1 MRKSKKDLR
10 DIEQLWLYLS
20 MDINMSFWLYT
31 STRTDKSPS
40 VENDMCS
47 KTSWYR
53 GKEKADECEV
63 SESSLD
69 ETKARP
75 NSFSLYG

>member
-1 MRKSKKDLR
+1 
-10 DIEQLWLYLS
+10 
-20 MDINMSFWLYT
+20 MDMSFWLYT

-40 VENDMCS
+40 VADDICS

-63 SESSLD
+63 SGSPLD

-75 NSFSLYG
+75 NSFSSYD